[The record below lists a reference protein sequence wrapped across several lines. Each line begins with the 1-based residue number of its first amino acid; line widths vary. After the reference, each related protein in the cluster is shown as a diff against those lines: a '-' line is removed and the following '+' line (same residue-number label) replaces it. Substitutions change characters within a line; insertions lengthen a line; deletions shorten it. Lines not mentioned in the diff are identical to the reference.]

1 MNLED
6 IMLSEINQSHIK
18 NYFMVPHMQ
27 GTYSGQIYRDRRR
40 LVFAGEK
47 CEAENDK
54 LLLNRYRVS
63 VVQDVNRVM
72 QLRCMIV

>member
-27 GTYSGQIYRDRRR
+27 GTYSGQIYREEEDW
-40 LVFAGEK
+40 
-47 CEAENDK
+47 C
-54 LLLNRYRVS
+54 LLERS
-63 VVQDVNRVM
+63 VKQKM
-72 QLRCMIV
+72 TSYC